1 MSSIQRYLQM
11 ANRSVNEQFVGV
23 DGFRDEDLD
32 FTGGDFFNQ
41 ELVGADGNGA
51 AMAAPALNASTG
63 SMRSQPYI
71 ITVSNASNAAVTVDV
86 FGAYI
91 YLNSA
96 NFSSGSL
103 TENNVT
109 ISSNLS
115 NVTYYNL
122 LNQSSFSPFT
132 IGSTLISAVNG
143 TTSQVLQPI
152 TLTTQDANGNQA
164 VKILT
169 PVIDPYQN
177 QSGIVDLKQPF
188 RVDGFTK
195 LTFSIFATT
204 SVQFQ
209 FYPSDT
215 INIARGLGGNP
226 VSKQYGSPKIIRP
239 AVR

>member
-1 MSSIQRYLQM
+1 MSSIQRYLQN

-23 DGFRDEDLD
+23 DGFIDDD
-32 FTGGDFFNQ
+32 MYFAGDMNNWWA
-41 ELVGADGNGA
+41 GADA
-51 AMAAPALNASTG
+51 AEAAPAAAPSV
-63 SMRSQPYI
+63 MRSQPYI
-71 ITVSNASNAAVTVDV
+71 ITVSNASNAAVTIDV

-91 YLNSA
+91 YLNNA
-96 NFSSGSL
+96 GFSGGSL
-103 TENNVT
+103 TVSNVT
-109 ISSNLS
+109 ITSNLS

-132 IGSTLISAVNG
+132 IGSTLISSVNG
-143 TTSQVLQPI
+143 TASQVLQPI

-169 PVIDPYQN
+169 PVVDPYQN

-188 RVDGFTK
+188 RIDGFTK
-195 LTFSIFATT
+195 LTFSIYAST

-215 INIARGLGGNP
+215 INVARGLGGSP

>member
-1 MSSIQRYLQM
+1 MSAIQKYLQM
-11 ANRSVNEQFVGV
+11 ANRSMNEQFVGV
-23 DGFRDEDLD
+23 DGFIDDD
-32 FTGGDFFNQ
+32 MYFAGDMSNWFAA
-41 ELVGADGNGA
+41 EGD
-51 AMAAPALNASTG
+51 AMAAPVAAAPA
-63 SMRSQPYI
+63 MRSQPYI
-71 ITVSNASNAAVTVDV
+71 ITVSNASNAAVTIDV

-91 YLNSA
+91 YLNNAGFSA
-96 NFSSGSL
+96 GSL
-103 TENNVT
+103 TVSNVT
-109 ISSNLS
+109 ITSNLS

-132 IGSTLISAVNG
+132 IGSTLISSVNG
-143 TTSQVLQPI
+143 SASQVLQPI

-169 PVIDPYQN
+169 PVVDPYQN

-188 RVDGFTK
+188 RIDGFTK
-195 LTFSIFATT
+195 LTFQIFAST

-239 AVR
+239 AAR

>member
-23 DGFRDEDLD
+23 DGFIDDD
-32 FTGGDFFNQ
+32 MYFAGDMNNWWA
-41 ELVGADGNGA
+41 GAEGDA
-51 AMAAPALNASTG
+51 AAAPVAAPAV
-63 SMRSQPYI
+63 MRSQPYI
-71 ITVSNASNAAVTVDV
+71 ITVSNASNAAVTIDV

-91 YLNSA
+91 YLNNTGFTA
-96 NFSSGSL
+96 GSL
-103 TENNVT
+103 TVSNVT
-109 ISSNLS
+109 ITSNLS

-122 LNQSSFSPFT
+122 LNQSSISPFT
-132 IGSTLISAVNG
+132 IGSTLISSVNG

-169 PVIDPYQN
+169 PVVDPYQN

-188 RVDGFTK
+188 RIDGFTK
-195 LTFSIFATT
+195 LTFQIFAST

-215 INIARGLGGNP
+215 INVARGLGGNP

-239 AVR
+239 AAR

>member
-1 MSSIQRYLQM
+1 MSSIQRYLQN

-23 DGFRDEDLD
+23 DGFIDDD
-32 FTGGDFFNQ
+32 MYFAGDMNNWWA
-41 ELVGADGNGA
+41 GADA
-51 AMAAPALNASTG
+51 AEAAPAAAPSV
-63 SMRSQPYI
+63 MRSQPYI
-71 ITVSNASNAAVTVDV
+71 ITVSNASNAAVTIDV

-91 YLNSA
+91 YLNAST
-96 NFSSGSL
+96 FSGGSL
-103 TENNVT
+103 TVSNVT
-109 ISSNLS
+109 ITSNLS

-132 IGSTLISAVNG
+132 IGSTLISSVNG
-143 TTSQVLQPI
+143 TASQVLQPI

-169 PVIDPYQN
+169 PVVDPYQN

-188 RVDGFTK
+188 RIDGFTK
-195 LTFSIFATT
+195 LTFQIFASS

-215 INIARGLGGNP
+215 INVARGLGGSP

-239 AVR
+239 AAR

>member
-23 DGFRDEDLD
+23 DGFIDDD
-32 FTGGDFFNQ
+32 MYFAGDMNNWWA
-41 ELVGADGNGA
+41 GAD
-51 AMAAPALNASTG
+51 AAPEAAPVAAPSV
-63 SMRSQPYI
+63 MRSQPYI

-91 YLNSA
+91 YLNNA
-96 NFSSGSL
+96 GFSGGSL
-103 TENNVT
+103 TVNNVT
-109 ISSNLS
+109 ITSNLS

-169 PVIDPYQN
+169 PVVDPYQN

-188 RVDGFTK
+188 RIDGFTK
-195 LTFSIFATT
+195 LTFSIFAST

-215 INIARGLGGNP
+215 INVARGLGGNP

-239 AVR
+239 AAR

>member
-1 MSSIQRYLQM
+1 MSSIQKYLQM
-11 ANRSVNEQFVGV
+11 ANRSVNEQFIGV
-23 DGFRDEDLD
+23 DGFIDDD
-32 FTGGDFFNQ
+32 MYFAGDMSNWFA
-41 ELVGADGNGA
+41 ADGDMA
-51 AMAAPALNASTG
+51 AAPAVAPSA
-63 SMRSQPYI
+63 MRSQPYI
-71 ITVSNASNAAVTVDV
+71 LTVSNASGVAQNVDL

-91 YLNSA
+91 FLNNA
-96 NFSSGSL
+96 GFSNGTL
-103 TENNVT
+103 TVNNVT
-109 ISSNLS
+109 IQSNLS

-122 LNQSSFSPFT
+122 LNQSSASPFT
-132 IGSTLISAVNG
+132 IGSTLISSVNG
-143 TTSQVLQPI
+143 VSSQVLQPI

-169 PVIDPYQN
+169 PVVDPYQN

-188 RVDGFTK
+188 RIDGFTK
-195 LTFSIFATT
+195 LTFQIFAQT

-239 AVR
+239 AAR

>member
-1 MSSIQRYLQM
+1 MSAIQKYLQM
-11 ANRSVNEQFVGV
+11 ANRNVNEQFIGV
-23 DGFRDEDLD
+23 DGFIDDD
-32 FTGGDFFNQ
+32 MYFAGDMSNWFAA
-41 ELVGADGNGA
+41 EGD
-51 AMAAPALNASTG
+51 AMAAPAAAPSV
-63 SMRSQPYI
+63 MRSQPYI

-86 FGAYI
+86 FGAYA
-91 YLNSA
+91 YLNSTFT
-96 NFSSGSL
+96 NGSL
-103 TENNVT
+103 TLNNVT
-109 ISSNLS
+109 ITSNLS

-132 IGSTLISAVNG
+132 IGSTLISSVNG
-143 TTSQVLQPI
+143 TASQVLQPI

-169 PVIDPYQN
+169 PVVDPYQN

-188 RVDGFTK
+188 RIDGFTK
-195 LTFSIFATT
+195 LTFSIFAST

-239 AVR
+239 AAR

>member
-23 DGFRDEDLD
+23 DGFTDDDLQ
-32 FTGGDFFNQ
+32 FTGWDSFANAEGD
-41 ELVGADGNGA
+41 AAPA
-51 AMAAPALNASTG
+51 AMAAPAV
-63 SMRSQPYI
+63 MRSQPYI
-71 ITVSNASNAAVTVDV
+71 ITVSNASNAAVSVDV
-86 FGAYI
+86 FGAYV
-91 YLNSA
+91 YLNNA
-96 NFSSGSL
+96 GFSSGTL
-103 TENNVT
+103 TVNNVT
-109 ISSNLS
+109 ITSNLS

-122 LNQSSFSPFT
+122 LNQSAYSPFT
-132 IGSTLISAVNG
+132 IGSTLISSVNG

-152 TLTTQDANGNQA
+152 TLTTQDSNGNQA

-177 QSGIVDLKQPF
+177 QSGVIDLKQPF

-195 LTFSIFATT
+195 LTFTMFAST

-215 INIARGLGGNP
+215 INVARGLAGNP

>member
-1 MSSIQRYLQM
+1 MSSIQRYLQN

-23 DGFRDEDLD
+23 DGFIDDD
-32 FTGGDFFNQ
+32 MYFAGDMNNWWA
-41 ELVGADGNGA
+41 GADA
-51 AMAAPALNASTG
+51 AEAAPAAAPSV
-63 SMRSQPYI
+63 MRSQPYI
-71 ITVSNASNAAVTVDV
+71 ITVSNASNAAVTIDV

-91 YLNSA
+91 YLNNA
-96 NFSSGSL
+96 GFSNGSL
-103 TENNVT
+103 TVSNVT
-109 ISSNLS
+109 ITSNLS

-132 IGSTLISAVNG
+132 IGSTLISSVNG
-143 TTSQVLQPI
+143 TASQVLQPI

-169 PVIDPYQN
+169 PVVDPYQN

-188 RVDGFTK
+188 RIDGFTK
-195 LTFSIFATT
+195 LTFSIFASS

-215 INIARGLGGNP
+215 INVARGLGGSP

-239 AVR
+239 AAR

>member
-1 MSSIQRYLQM
+1 MSSIQRYLQN

-23 DGFRDEDLD
+23 DGFIDDD
-32 FTGGDFFNQ
+32 MYFAGDMNNWWA
-41 ELVGADGNGA
+41 GADA
-51 AMAAPALNASTG
+51 AEAAPAAAPSV
-63 SMRSQPYI
+63 MRSQPYI
-71 ITVSNASNAAVTVDV
+71 ITVSNASNAAVTIDV

-91 YLNSA
+91 YLNNA
-96 NFSSGSL
+96 GFSGGSL
-103 TENNVT
+103 TVSNVT
-109 ISSNLS
+109 ITSNLS

-132 IGSTLISAVNG
+132 IGSTLISSVNG
-143 TTSQVLQPI
+143 TASQVLQPI

-169 PVIDPYQN
+169 PVVDPYQN

-188 RVDGFTK
+188 RIDGFTR
-195 LTFSIFATT
+195 LTFQIFASS

-215 INIARGLGGNP
+215 INVARGLGGSP

-239 AVR
+239 AAR

>member
-1 MSSIQRYLQM
+1 MSQIQKYLQM
-11 ANRSVNEQFVGV
+11 ANRSVNEQFIGV
-23 DGFRDEDLD
+23 DGFIDDD
-32 FTGGDFFNQ
+32 MYFAGDMGNWYA
-41 ELVGADGNGA
+41 GADGA
-51 AMAAPALNASTG
+51 DAPAPAASV
-63 SMRSQPYI
+63 MRSQPYI
-71 ITVSNASNAAVTVDV
+71 LTVSNASNAAVTIDL

-91 YLNSA
+91 YLNNA

-103 TENNVT
+103 TVSNVT
-109 ISSNLS
+109 ITSNLS

-122 LNQSSFSPFT
+122 LNQSAYSPFT
-132 IGSTLISAVNG
+132 IGSTLISSVNG
-143 TTSQVLQPI
+143 VSSQVLQPI

-169 PVIDPYQN
+169 PVVDPYQN

-188 RVDGFTK
+188 RIDGFTK
-195 LTFSIFATT
+195 LTFQMYAST

-239 AVR
+239 AAR

>member
-1 MSSIQRYLQM
+1 M
-11 ANRSVNEQFVGV
+11 ANRSTNEQFIGV
-23 DGFRDEDLD
+23 DGFIDDD
-32 FTGGDFFNQ
+32 MYFAGDMSNWFA
-41 ELVGADGNGA
+41 ADGEGA
-51 AMAAPALNASTG
+51 PAAPVSP
-63 SMRSQPYI
+63 MRSQPYI
-71 ITVSNASNAAVTVDV
+71 LTVSNASNTAISVDL

-91 YLNSA
+91 YLN
-96 NFSSGSL
+96 NTGFTNGTL
-103 TENNVT
+103 TTGGYVIT
-109 ISSNLS
+109 SNLS

-132 IGSTLISAVNG
+132 IGSTLISSVNG
-143 TTSQVLQPI
+143 TGAQVLQPI

-177 QSGIVDLKQPF
+177 QSTVVELKQPF
-188 RVDGFTK
+188 RIDGFTK
-195 LTFSIFATT
+195 LSFQLFNAS

-239 AVR
+239 AAR